1 MNVIIANKYKEML
14 SNLNID
20 IIKSL
25 QGEFEVEDIIDNFQN
40 FFFNKMILDITAI
53 KNYQNI
59 AVIQKLSL
67 GLDMNKVILLLD
79 DSDTVNSASFISQL
93 VSMGIYNFTRN
104 IDAIMYLINNPNS
117 YKDVAQYHMLNG
129 GESIIKDGKGFDDR
143 AGKTNTFIS
152 GDFKAS
158 GFGSRIIGIKN
169 LTEGAGATTLIYMLK
184 KQLEENYK
192 VLTLEVDKNDFI
204 FFNDSDLLSVSTP
217 ELDPIIKN
225 PNANYDVILVD
236 INDSVKEDS
245 LTEMLYL
252 MEPSTIKLNKM
263 IRKDRGILERM
274 ADKKLILNQSL
285 LNAKDIKEFEYE
297 ARCKVF
303 YNIPPLDDKQNDHQV
318 LDGLLYQLGFD
329 RQEAGK
335 PKVNAK
341 LFGIKKETDDEE

>member
-25 QGEFEVEDIIDNFQN
+25 EGEFEVEDIIDNFQN

-59 AVIQKLSL
+59 SVIQKLSL
-67 GLDMNKVILLLD
+67 GLDMSKVIILLD
-79 DSDTVNSASFISQL
+79 DSDIVNSAGYISQL

-104 IDAIMYLINNPNS
+104 IDAIMYLIDNPNS

-129 GESIIKDGKGFDDR
+129 EGSIIDRNKGFDDR
-143 AGKTNTFIS
+143 SSRGANTYIG
-152 GDFKAS
+152 GDIKLNS
-158 GFGSRIIGIKN
+158 FGSRIIGIKN
-169 LTEGAGATTLIYMLK
+169 LTEEAGSTTLIYMLK
-184 KQLEENYK
+184 RQLESNYR
-192 VLTLEVDKNDFI
+192 VLTIEVDKNDFLY
-204 FFNDSDLLSVSTP
+204 FNDGDLLSISSA

-225 PNANYDVILVD
+225 PNSNYDVILVD
-236 INDSVKEDS
+236 INDSAKEAS

-263 IRKDRGILERM
+263 IRQDRGILERM
-274 ADKKLILNQSL
+274 ADKKIVLNKSL
-285 LNAKDIKEFEYE
+285 LNEKDIKEFEYE

-303 YNIPPLDDKQNDHQV
+303 YNIPPLDDKKTNHQV
-318 LDGLLYQLGFD
+318 LDGLLYELGFD

-335 PKVNAK
+335 PRTNMKI
-341 LFGIKKETDDEE
+341 FGIVKEDLDE